1 MIESKLMEVYLERC
15 KKEPEFKQELL
26 DTVSTNGRNPKR
38 YKNGNTWGGSMSWYK
53 VEDGYEDCARML
65 CDC

>member
-26 DTVSTNGRNPKR
+26 DAVSKMEGILKDIRVAIH
-38 YKNGNTWGGSMSWYK
+38 GA
-53 VEDGYEDCARML
+53 E
-65 CDC
+65 

>member
-26 DTVSTNGRNPKR
+26 DAVCKMEGILKDIRIAIHE
-38 YKNGNTWGGSMSWYK
+38 
-53 VEDGYEDCARML
+53 VEA
-65 CDC
+65 

>member
-26 DTVSTNGRNPKR
+26 DSISKMEGILKDIRIAIHE
-38 YKNGNTWGGSMSWYK
+38 
-53 VEDGYEDCARML
+53 VEA
-65 CDC
+65 